1 MAIKL
6 VLPFIPIAGS
16 DNILLISFL
25 ATMTPSAATVM
36 QFAQIYDTEAD
47 YSVAINILT
56 TLISC
61 VSIPLFVLVY
71 QAL

>member
-1 MAIKL
+1 
-6 VLPFIPIAGS
+6 
-16 DNILLISFL
+16 
-25 ATMTPSAATVM
+25 MTPSAATVM
-36 QFAQIYDTEAD
+36 QFAQIYDTETD